1 MEKISQEAYDD
12 AKKNWH
18 RILRM
23 IDITVRDID
32 NRLSKLFF
40 IIIAAELLQFICLTI
55 AIR

>member
-1 MEKISQEAYDD
+1 MKEVSQEAYED

-40 IIIAAELLQFICLTI
+40 IVIAVDILQFICLAI

>member
-1 MEKISQEAYDD
+1 MKEISQEAYED

-40 IIIAAELLQFICLTI
+40 IVIAVDLLQFICLAI

>member
-1 MEKISQEAYDD
+1 MKEVSQEAYED

-40 IIIAAELLQFICLTI
+40 IVIAVDLLQFICLTI

>member
-1 MEKISQEAYDD
+1 MKEVSQEAYED

-40 IIIAAELLQFICLTI
+40 IVIAVDLLQFICLAI

>member
-1 MEKISQEAYDD
+1 MKEVSQEAYKDT
-12 AKKNWH
+12 KKNWH

-40 IIIAAELLQFICLTI
+40 IVIAVDLLQFICLAI